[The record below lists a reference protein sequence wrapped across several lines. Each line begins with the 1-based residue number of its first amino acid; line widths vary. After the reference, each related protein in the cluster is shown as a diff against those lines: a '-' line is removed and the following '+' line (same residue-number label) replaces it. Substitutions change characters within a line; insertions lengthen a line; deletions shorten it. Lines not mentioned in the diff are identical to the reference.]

1 MEYMGIEEIP
11 KEIAKEVVEL
21 YDDFVSEI
29 QPLLNS
35 ENKKEIE
42 DEIYWKIRHISS
54 YEIIDTFSDE
64 YIMVNITTDNKDNIE
79 CINCY
84 IELDEKGI
92 PIEIIQYVD
101 IYFNDDDYPFEDVY
115 IKLLK
120 EMVQ

>member
-1 MEYMGIEEIP
+1 MKYMGIEEIP

-64 YIMVNITTDNKDNIE
+64 YIMVNVTTDNKDNVE

-92 PIEIIQYVD
+92 PIEIMQYVD

-115 IKLLK
+115 VKLLK
-120 EMVQ
+120 EMM